1 MKHKRFFALGA
12 VVIFVVGTAFFTPK
26 QLVNKEKESAILE
39 AVLTFL
45 DRMHFQPQTIDDD
58 FSDKLYETYLKR
70 IDGLKRFLTQEDV
83 DQLSAY
89 KDLLDDQ
96 TNARSFEFF
105 ELSVALLEEGIEKAK
120 MDYEEILSQPF
131 DFDKKES
138 YELDG
143 EKKDYAANNLELKEY
158 WRNLLKY
165 QTLEKLRGKIE
176 AQEDKSEEEE
186 GEEITT
192 EKSFDELE
200 QEARDDV
207 KELFDDWFSNISKI
221 KRSDRFEVYLNT
233 ITNIYD
239 PHTTY
244 YNPKEKEDFDIN
256 MSGKLEGIGAR
267 LSQDGEYTKVVS
279 IVPGGPAYKQG
290 ELQVDDLITRVQQ
303 EDGEPK
309 DVVGMVV
316 SDVVTYIRGKKDTK
330 VILTVKKADGTTQDI
345 MIVRDEVILDDGRAQ
360 SFILDHEEIPGK
372 KIGYIRL
379 PRFYADFDNKDRHSC
394 ATDIENEVSKL
405 KEENVDGIVLDL
417 RNNGGGSLADVV
429 RMTGL
434 FIEDGPIVQVK
445 GRSSSPYVFEDQDE
459 SVHYDGPLVVMVN
472 SFSASASEILAAAL
486 QDYKRAVIV
495 GSASTY
501 GKATVQRFYNLDKAI
516 RGNADLKPLGD
527 VKLTTQKFYRI
538 SGGSNQLQGVKPD
551 IVLPDNYQFIDIGE
565 KENDYPLTWSSID
578 KLDFH
583 NDVYAIDQLSAL
595 QMNSKKR
602 ISSHE
607 SFNLINENAKRLESM
622 REASIYPLDYDSYV
636 SKINQQDDEAEK
648 FKEIMESPIESLSVS
663 ILKKDELN
671 MSSLLEEEKDTKMD
685 KNEAMTKSL
694 SKDIYLEEVMFIMK
708 DMMK

>member
-70 IDGLKRFLTQEDV
+70 IDGLKRFLTQEDL

-89 KDLLDDQ
+89 KNLLDDQ

-120 MDYEEILSQPF
+120 LDYKEILSQPF

-143 EKKDYAANNLELKEY
+143 EKKEYAANNIELKEY

-176 AQEDKSEEEE
+176 AQEDKSEEE
-186 GEEITT
+186 GEEIKT

-303 EDGEPK
+303 EDEEPK

-360 SFILDHEEIPGK
+360 SFILDHEQIPGK

-459 SVHYDGPLVVMVN
+459 SVHYKGPLVVMVN

-583 NDVYAIDQLSAL
+583 NDVYTVDQLAAL
-595 QMNSKKR
+595 QMNSQKR
-602 ISSHE
+602 ISAHK
-607 SFNLINENAKRLESM
+607 SFNLINENAKRLENM
-622 REASIYPLDYDSYV
+622 REESIYPLDYDSYI

-648 FKEIMESPIESLSVS
+648 FKEIMDASIESLSVS
-663 ILKKDELN
+663 TLKKDELL
-671 MSSLLEEEKDTKMD
+671 MSSLLDEEKENKMD
-685 KNEAMTKSL
+685 KNEAMTESL

>member
-70 IDGLKRFLTQEDV
+70 IDGLKRFLTQEDL

-89 KDLLDDQ
+89 KNLLDDQ

-120 MDYEEILSQPF
+120 LDYKEILSQPF

-143 EKKDYAANNLELKEY
+143 EKKEYAANNIELKEY

-176 AQEDKSEEEE
+176 AQEDKSEEE
-186 GEEITT
+186 GEEIKT

-303 EDGEPK
+303 EDEEPK

-360 SFILDHEEIPGK
+360 SFILDHEQIPGK

-459 SVHYDGPLVVMVN
+459 SVHYKGPLVVMVN

-583 NDVYAIDQLSAL
+583 NDVYTVDQLAAL
-595 QMNSKKR
+595 QMNSQKR
-602 ISSHE
+602 ISAHK
-607 SFNLINENAKRLESM
+607 SFNLINENAKRLENM
-622 REASIYPLDYDSYV
+622 REESIYPLDYDSYI

-648 FKEIMESPIESLSVS
+648 FKEIMDTSIESLSVS
-663 ILKKDELN
+663 TLKKDELL
-671 MSSLLEEEKDTKMD
+671 MSSLLDEEKENKMD
-685 KNEAMTKSL
+685 KNEAMTESL

>member
-12 VVIFVVGTAFFTPK
+12 VLIFVVGTAFFSPK

-58 FSDKLYETYLKR
+58 FSDKLYDTYLKR
-70 IDGLKRFLTQEDV
+70 IDGLKRFLTQEDLN
-83 DQLSAY
+83 QLSAY

-105 ELSVALLEEGIEKAK
+105 ELSIALLEEGIEKAK
-120 MDYEEILSQPF
+120 LDYREILDQPF
-131 DFDKKES
+131 DFEKKEE

-143 EKKDYAANNLELKEY
+143 EKRDYAANNKELKDY

-176 AQEDKSEEEE
+176 AQEDKSEEE
-186 GEEITT
+186 GAEIAVD
-192 EKSFDELE
+192 KSFDELE
-200 QEARDDV
+200 QEARNDV
-207 KELFDDWFSNISKI
+207 QELFNDWFSNIAKI

-290 ELQVDDLITRVQQ
+290 ELQVDDLIIRVQQ

-330 VILTVKKADGTTQDI
+330 VILSVKKVDGTTQDI

-360 SFILDHEEIPGK
+360 SFILDHENIPGK

-394 ATDIENEVSKL
+394 ATDIENEVAKL
-405 KEENVDGIVLDL
+405 KEEAVDGIVLDL
-417 RNNGGGSLADVV
+417 RNNGGGSLADAV

-445 GRSSSPYVFEDQDE
+445 GKSSSPYVFEDQDP
-459 SVHYDGPLVVMVN
+459 SIQYSGPMVVMVN

-501 GKATVQRFYNLDKAI
+501 GKATVQKFYNLDKAI

-565 KENDYPLTWSSID
+565 KENDYPLTWSSIE
-578 KLDFH
+578 KLDFQ
-583 NDVYAIDQLSAL
+583 NNVNTVGQLANLKMSS
-595 QMNSKKR
+595 QRR
-602 ISSHE
+602 IASHKG
-607 SFNLINENAKRLESM
+607 FNLINQNAKRLEAM
-622 REASIYPLDYDSYV
+622 REESKYPLDYDSYV
-636 SKINQQDDEAEK
+636 SKINLQDDEAK
-648 FKEIMESPIESLSVS
+648 KYKEIMESPIESLSVS
-663 ILKKDELN
+663 NLKKDERALE
-671 MSSLLEEEKDTKMD
+671 SLLEEEKENKMD
-685 KNEAMTKSL
+685 KNKAMIEGL
-694 SKDIYLEEVMFIMK
+694 SKDIYLEEVMFIMR